1 MAAVSHSTLDTTLP
15 AAGNNRAPLASGS
28 AVTGTMLRSAL
39 DDHLRAWALGF
50 ALLGVGLLAAWAM
63 LVLLGNPGLRF
74 LAAFSAGASL
84 LYIGNLADV
93 QRYRDAIV
101 FIVPALFIWS
111 VLALDPGSAIIIGLA
126 LFTHVFLAF
135 VATFSRA
142 GGTLTELRLW
152 PLLLGFN
159 LTLLIYLVVNWLA

>member
-1 MAAVSHSTLDTTLP
+1 MAAISHSTLDTTLP
-15 AAGNNRAPLASGS
+15 AAGNNQAQLGSGS
-28 AVTGTMLRSAL
+28 AMTGPMLRSAL
-39 DDHLRAWALGF
+39 NDHLRAWALG
-50 ALLGVGLLAAWAM
+50 
-63 LVLLGNPGLRF
+63 LVLLAVGLVAAWSMVVSLGDPGLSF

-93 QRYRDAIV
+93 QRYRDAIL

-135 VATFSRA
+135 VATFSRT

-152 PLLLGFN
+152 PLLLGFY
-159 LTLLIYLVVNWLA
+159 LTLLIYLVMNWLV